1 MQRRSAMSHVIR
13 RLTSNEVELF
23 RQIRT
28 ESVQLHPEAFCDCP
42 EEMLGYSEQK
52 MHDFADPSDSFPQ
65 KFILGAFEND
75 TLLGV
80 VGFFREES
88 VKERHRGYIWSVYT
102 RPEARGKGVSR
113 ALMETLIA
121 EAKRIDGIEFLV
133 LDVST
138 TQQAAKNLYLS
149 LGFVVTGKNPCIYKM
164 GETYVDNE
172 SMLLKL

>member
-1 MQRRSAMSHVIR
+1 MMEIR
-13 RLTSNEVELF
+13 KLRATEVELF
-23 RQIRT
+23 REIRM
-28 ESVQLHPEAFCDCP
+28 ESTRLHPEAFCDCP

-75 TLLGV
+75 RLLGV

-88 VKERHRGYIWSVYT
+88 IKERHRGYVWSVYT

-113 ALMETLIA
+113 ALMEALIA
-121 EAKRIDGIEFLV
+121 EARKIEGLEFLA

-138 TQQAAKNLYLS
+138 TQQPARNLYLS
-149 LGFVVTGKNPCIYKM
+149 LGFFVTGKNPCIYKM

>member
-1 MQRRSAMSHVIR
+1 MSLLIR
-13 RLTSNEVELF
+13 RLTSREVELF

-28 ESVQLHPEAFCDCP
+28 ESVQLHPEAFCDCL
-42 EEMLGYSEQK
+42 EEMLEYSEQK

-65 KFILGAFEND
+65 KFILGAFEGQA
-75 TLLGV
+75 LLGV

-88 VKERHRGYIWSVYT
+88 IKERHRGYIWSVYT
-102 RPEARGKGVSR
+102 RPDARGKGVSR

-121 EAKRIDGIEFLV
+121 ETRKIDGIEFLV

-138 TQQAAKNLYLS
+138 TQQAARNLYLS

-172 SMLLKL
+172 TMLLKL